1 MTRRDD
7 RRGHGSG
14 AVAGAFI
21 GTVVGAGFASGQET
35 LRFFTAF
42 GAAGLMGLALATV
55 LFVVFGVRI
64 LSLGA
69 RYGASSHRPLVLH
82 ATGPRFGPAF
92 DVLLALL
99 LLATAAA
106 MASGAASA
114 LAEQFGW
121 PRWLGALF
129 MVAVSAVTVLGG
141 IGGVVKAVAAVAP
154 LLIASILL
162 ISLSSLAVPPVPG
175 GGPGSPPGMEQP
187 EGPGSVPAP
196 PTVPATRGLLHGLTV
211 ALRWSG
217 RPGLGAAGTWWTA
230 ALLYVAYNMLLAMPV
245 LAPLGAVA
253 DGRLPSGVG
262 VSWVERVWAW
272 APPPSTSP
280 SRPACPPRPQWTFR
294 CCSRPATLPPWI
306 AITYSVL
313 LLAEVYTTAVA
324 LLFGFAARI
333 GEHGRRAFRPAVLGG
348 AVVAW
353 AGGLVPF
360 AKVVATL
367 YPVIGVLGL
376 VLMAGLFRPPRP

>member
-253 DGRLPSGVG
+253 DGRAVRRGSLLGGAGLGVG
-262 VSWVERVWAW
+262 AAAIHLAVAARM
-272 APPPSTSP
+272 
-280 SRPACPPRPQWTFR
+280 PAAAAVDIPMLFTAR
-294 CCSRPATLPPWI
+294 ALPPWI